1 MSRFWGNGK
10 FPYTNINNLN
20 LDWMI
25 KQVLELKALVES
37 LVIDVGEAYVKPETG
52 IPKSD
57 LSAGVQASLN
67 KADTALQSVPS
78 TYRTA
83 AAQDVIDAAQ
93 DAKINPLYI
102 GNTQTGASVSATIAH
117 KSLIDEATLTVL
129 PQQNGTP
136 SIEQR
141 APIVLYNQITIN
153 NTAHTMPS
161 GFYGGVLDYL
171 TGKLKMH
178 ARVITLNGS
187 EAWGTSTTAEEN
199 RKYFYLQ
206 LGDIGAYS
214 TDSDKCFCDAYE
226 RVNITSNN
234 TTVGFNILNRST
246 IGKSML
252 YMRPANSAPMSS
264 ADFKAMLAQYA
275 SNGNPIQIVVWSLVD
290 VDDVLTSAMMERVHS
305 GSLQLTAD
313 VGSWTLKVAD
323 YIGTLSEFVTTRA
336 ALALLS
342 ANVETG
348 FTASKAYVAND
359 FIVIVDTL
367 LKITAPIQSG
377 GTIQI
382 GVNAV
387 MTTLGAEI
395 TALLNS

>member
-1 MSRFWGNGK
+1 MPRFWGNGK
-10 FPYTNINNLN
+10 FPYTNTNNLN

-25 KQVLELKALVES
+25 KLVLELRDQVAA
-37 LVIDVGEAYVKPETG
+37 IVGELGTVYVKPETG

-57 LSAGVQASLN
+57 LSAGVRASLN
-67 KADTALQSVPS
+67 KADTALQSVPA

-102 GNTQTGASVSATIAH
+102 GNTQTGASVSATISH
-117 KSLIDEATLTVL
+117 KSLIDEASLTVL

-136 SIEQR
+136 TIDQR
-141 APIVLYNQITIN
+141 APIELYTQISIN
-153 NTAHTMPS
+153 GTAHTMPS

-171 TGKLKMH
+171 TGKVKMH
-178 ARVITLNGS
+178 AKVITFTGS
-187 EAWGTSTTAEEN
+187 ESWASSTTAEEN
-199 RKYFYLQ
+199 RKYFYLR
-206 LGDIGAYS
+206 LGDIGRYS
-214 TDSDKCFCDAYE
+214 TDSDKCFCDAYP

-234 TTVGFNILNRST
+234 TNVGFNVLNRST
-246 IGKSML
+246 TGSSML

-275 SNGNPIQIVVWSLVD
+275 SNGNPVKIVLWEMHD
-290 VDDVLTSAMMERVHS
+290 VNDVLTNASMERVQS
-305 GSLQLTAD
+305 GNIQLTAD

-323 YIGTLSEFVTTRA
+323 YIGTLSEFVLTRA
-336 ALALLS
+336 ALDLLS

-348 FTASKAYVAND
+348 FTASRAYVAND
-359 FIVIVDTL
+359 FIVISETL
-367 LKITAPIQSG
+367 LKVTAPIQSG

-387 MTTLGAEI
+387 ITTLGAEI
-395 TALLNS
+395 TAMLNS

>member
-25 KQVLELKALVES
+25 KLVLELKDQVAA
-37 LVIDVGEAYVKPETG
+37 IVGELGEVYVKPETG

-57 LSAGVQASLN
+57 LSAGVKASLN
-67 KADTALQSVPS
+67 KADTALQSVPD

-83 AAQDVIDAAQ
+83 AAQDAIDAAQ

-117 KSLIDEATLTVL
+117 KSLINEASLTVL

-136 SIEQR
+136 SIDQR
-141 APIVLYNQITIN
+141 APLVLYNQITIN
-153 NTAHTMPS
+153 DTAHTMPS

-178 ARVITLNGS
+178 AEVITFTGS
-187 EAWGTSTTAEEN
+187 EAWASSTAREEN
-199 RKYFYLQ
+199 TKYFYLRM
-206 LGDIGAYS
+206 GDIGTYS
-214 TDSDKCFCDAYE
+214 TDSDKSFCDAYE
-226 RVNITSNN
+226 RVSITSSN
-234 TTVGFNILNRST
+234 TNVGFNILNRST
-246 IGKSML
+246 TGSSML

-275 SNGNPIQIVVWSLVD
+275 SNGNPIQLVVWRLHD
-290 VDDVLTSAMMERVHS
+290 VNEVLTNTSMERVQS
-305 GSLQLTAD
+305 GNIQLTAD

-342 ANVETG
+342 ANIETS
-348 FTASKAYVAND
+348 FTASRAYVAND
-359 FIVIVDTL
+359 FIVISETL

-387 MTTLGAEI
+387 ITTLGAEI
-395 TALLNS
+395 TAMLNS

>member
-1 MSRFWGNGK
+1 MAKFWGSGK

-25 KQVLELKALVES
+25 KLVLELKDQVAS
-37 LVIDVGEAYVKPETG
+37 IVGELGEVYIKPETG

-57 LSAGVQASLN
+57 LSAGVRASLN
-67 KADTALQSVPS
+67 KADTALQTIPDS
-78 TYRTA
+78 YRTA
-83 AAQDVIDAAQ
+83 ADQDAIDAAQ

-102 GNTQTGASVSATIAH
+102 GNTQTGASVSATISH
-117 KSLIDEATLTVL
+117 KSLIDEASLTVL

-136 SIEQR
+136 SIDQR
-141 APIVLYNQITIN
+141 APIELYPQITIN
-153 NTAHTMPS
+153 GEAHTMPS
-161 GFYGGVLDYL
+161 GFCGGVLDYL
-171 TGKLKMH
+171 TGKVKLH
-178 ARVITLNGS
+178 AELITFTGA
-187 EAWGTSTTAEEN
+187 EAWASSTSREEN
-199 RKYFYLQ
+199 TKYFYLRM
-206 LGDIGAYS
+206 GDIGTYS
-214 TDSDKCFCDAYE
+214 TDSDKSFCDAYE
-226 RVNITSNN
+226 RVNINSNN
-234 TTVGFNILNRST
+234 TNVGFHILNRST
-246 IGKSML
+246 IGASML
-252 YMRPANSAPMSS
+252 YMRPANSAPMTT

-275 SNGNPIQIVVWSLVD
+275 SNGNPVKLVVWRLRD
-290 VDDVLTSAMMERVHS
+290 VNDVLTNASMERVQS
-305 GSLQLTAD
+305 GNIQLTAD

-342 ANVETG
+342 ANVETD

-359 FIVIVDTL
+359 FIVISETL

-387 MTTLGAEI
+387 ITTLGAEI
-395 TALLNS
+395 TAILNS